1 MYSTRRAVIMGLGA
15 AILSG
20 CAAGPTIATAEASLP
35 TAPNAG
41 WDAFVASFR
50 GRALNSGISAG
61 TFDRAFSFAGYT
73 PGVIE
78 RARSQSERIR
88 TLEDYFAI
96 VANDDQ
102 VRNGRA
108 ALAQRANLFA
118 QLEQRFGVEK
128 HVIAAIW
135 GVESRYGTRRGA
147 IPVISATSTLAYDGR
162 RRDFF
167 SQQLMASLRILQNG
181 DITPDRMTGSWA
193 GAMGHTQ
200 FIPTTYEGFAVDF
213 TGDGRRDIW
222 SDDPTDAL
230 ASAANYLAR
239 SGWQTG
245 RPWGVEV
252 RLPDGFDYG
261 GVGSTRDWGA
271 RGVRT
276 VGGGSPGSGRLIL
289 PMGRSGPA
297 FVTYRNYTILSR
309 YNNAQNYIIGTG
321 HLSDRIAGGP
331 PIQSSFPPDGQG
343 LNINERREIQQ
354 RLTAAGFDTGGADGV
369 IGNKTIAAIR
379 AYEASRGL
387 PVTGVASRDLL
398 NALR

>member
-78 RARSQSERIR
+78 RDRNQSERIR

>member
-1 MYSTRRAVIMGLGA
+1 MYSTRRAVILGLGA
-15 AILSG
+15 AVLSG
-20 CAAGPTIATAEASLP
+20 CATGPSIATAEASLP

-78 RARSQSERIR
+78 RDRNQSERIR